1 MTEPHPTPLYDQ
13 GTKLEYVD
21 PTQIPQWNQWLD
33 NFETSTIFHTSNWA
47 KVLSESY
54 GYIPRYLV
62 CNNTEIQRAIF
73 PMMEVQ
79 SVLTGR
85 RGVSLPFSDFCQP
98 LLQPGISLID
108 LFDRLK
114 KVGASKKWQSIM
126 LRDVPHW
133 TEQPFK
139 VIEYLDHTIDLNR
152 SSDALFSALR
162 TNYRRKIK
170 KARGNELEIKFER
183 SFESM
188 KAYYELHCLTRKK
201 HELPPQPFR
210 FFKKIH
216 EHILSKE
223 LGFIIIAYHKGE
235 AIAGA
240 VYMHFGKH
248 VIYKYGGSNS
258 TYDHL
263 NGNYLVQWSGIEW
276 AAQNG
281 FDWLSLGRTDPE
293 NKGLIQY
300 KNGWAS
306 SSRPLAYYKFDL
318 GQEEFINNKGKLLHY
333 ATHLFKRMPLPVLKM
348 AGSFL
353 YPHIG

>member
-1 MTEPHPTPLYDQ
+1 MTEPHPTPLCDQ
-13 GTKLEYVD
+13 DTKLEYVD
-21 PTQIPQWNQWLD
+21 PTQIPQWNQWVAQQ
-33 NFETSTIFHTSNWA
+33 EESTIFHTSNWA
-47 KVLSESY
+47 HVLSESY
-54 GYIPRYLV
+54 GYVPTYLV
-62 CNNTEIQRAIF
+62 CNNKGIHQAIF
-73 PMMEVQ
+73 PMMEVH
-79 SVLTGR
+79 SFLTGR

-98 LLQPGISLID
+98 LIRPEISLID
-108 LFDRLK
+108 IFD
-114 KVGASKKWQSIM
+114 KVKNEGTSRKWQSIM

-133 TEQPFK
+133 TEEPFK
-139 VIEYLDHTIDLNR
+139 VIEYLDHTIDLSQ
-152 SSDALFSALR
+152 SSDALFSSLR

-170 KARGNELEIKFER
+170 KAKKNDIEIKFER
-183 SFESM
+183 SIEAT
-188 KAYYELHCLTRKK
+188 KAYYKLHCLTRKK
-201 HELPPQPFR
+201 HKLPPQPFR

-223 LGFIIIAYHKGE
+223 LGFIILAYHNGE

-258 TYDHL
+258 TYDNL

-276 AAQNG
+276 AANNG
-281 FDWLSLGRTDPE
+281 FDCLSLGRTDPE

-318 GQEEFINNKGKLLHY
+318 GQEEFTNSKGKLLHY